1 MTAIPGILTLTPIW
15 VWAVLA
21 LLVWLGMVAS
31 RTRTVGLPRLLATPL
46 AFIAWGLVSLATSK
60 AALGPAAAAWLL
72 AALCGGALGL
82 IERFDRLRFEPGR
95 ALVHVPGSWFPMIR
109 NLAIF
114 LAKYAIAVAMAVKP
128 GWRDS
133 LPFWDAAISGASAGY
148 FILTLVRL
156 AIAYRRARALPGLA
170 AAALPH

>member
-1 MTAIPGILTLTPIW
+1 MTTTLGILTATPIW
-15 VWAVLA
+15 AWAVLG

-31 RTRTVGLPRLLATPL
+31 RTRTVGLPRVLATPL
-46 AFIAWGLVSLATSK
+46 VFIAWGLFSLATSK

-72 AALCGGALGL
+72 AALCGGTLGL

-95 ALVHVPGSWFPMIR
+95 ALVHVPGSWFPLIR
-109 NLAIF
+109 NLSIF
-114 LAKYAIAVAMAVKP
+114 LAKYAIAVAMAMKP

-148 FILTLVRL
+148 FVLTLIRL
-156 AIAYRRARALPGLA
+156 AVAYRRARPLPDLA
-170 AAALPH
+170 AAVQPH